1 MRAMST
7 RVSST
12 QMARLLPTK
21 PRIATQKSD
30 SFLSGGFPGEIFE
43 SILSMLSGT
52 FSVLRIY
59 SKRIAM

>member
-7 RVSST
+7 RVSLT
-12 QMARLLPTK
+12 QMVRLLPTK
-21 PRIATQKSD
+21 QRIAIQNLILFSP
-30 SFLSGGFPGEIFE
+30 GGFPGEIFE

>member
-12 QMARLLPTK
+12 QMARRLPTK
-21 PRIATQKSD
+21 QRMLTKSD

>member
-1 MRAMST
+1 MRAMSM

-21 PRIATQKSD
+21 ANCDTKSD

-43 SILSMLSGT
+43 SILSMLSAT

>member
-1 MRAMST
+1 MRAMSM

-21 PRIATQKSD
+21 HLMATKSD

-43 SILSMLSGT
+43 SILSMLSDT

>member
-21 PRIATQKSD
+21 QRIAAQNLILFSP
-30 SFLSGGFPGEIFE
+30 GGFPGEIFE

>member
-21 PRIATQKSD
+21 QRIATQKSD

>member
-21 PRIATQKSD
+21 QLIATQNLILFSP
-30 SFLSGGFPGEIFE
+30 GGFPGEIFE